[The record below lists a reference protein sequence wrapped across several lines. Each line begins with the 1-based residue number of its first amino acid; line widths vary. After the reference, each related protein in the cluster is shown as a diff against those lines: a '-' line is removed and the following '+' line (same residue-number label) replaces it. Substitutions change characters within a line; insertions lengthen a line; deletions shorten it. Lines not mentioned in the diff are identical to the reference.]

1 MPGMSSQPKKSHAH
15 SCMISTVGM
24 IKYANNCVLYSS
36 ELVKFVALERKYIHL
51 EGTGTIKV
59 RIIKHALNE
68 DLF

>member
-1 MPGMSSQPKKSHAH
+1 MRT
-15 SCMISTVGM
+15 TVFF
-24 IKYANNCVLYSS
+24 ISS

-68 DLF
+68 DLFLFF